1 MFALN
6 NRLEQMFNTEDSHI
20 VKKRILREAQ
30 DLFIKNGYKGTSV
43 RDIAKASETNVAMVN
58 YYFQSKYN
66 LFEIIFEDALD
77 ILAKRIFDT
86 IHSDMPFFELIETW
100 IHTYYELLFEYPQ
113 IAAFILNEVSLNPEG
128 LTQRI
133 KNKNPYSSFSKIEER
148 IEEEVKKGTIRETP
162 AADFLLNI
170 LSLCMFPFIFGN
182 MATTLLEIPRNM
194 YDNLIKNHE
203 KYVIEFVINSLRP
216 NSSNADNTF

>member
-133 KNKNPYSSFSKIEER
+133 KNKNPYSSFSKIEGR
-148 IEEEVKKGTIRETP
+148 ILEEVRKGTIRETP

-194 YDNLIKNHE
+194 YDNLIENHE

>member
-6 NRLEQMFNTEDSHI
+6 NRLEQMFNTENPHI
-20 VKKRILREAQ
+20 VKKRILKEAQ

-58 YYFQSKYN
+58 YYYQSKYN
-66 LFEIIFEDALD
+66 LFEIIFEDAVD

-100 IHTYYELLFEYPQ
+100 IHTYYEILFEYPQ

-133 KNKNPYSSFSKIEER
+133 KNKNPYSSFNKIEER
-148 IEEEVKKGTIRETP
+148 IQEEVRKKTIRNTP
-162 AADFLLNI
+162 TADFLLNI
-170 LSLCMFPFIFGN
+170 LSLCMFPFMFGN
-182 MATTLLEIPRNM
+182 MAMTLLEIPQETYNT
-194 YDNLIKNHE
+194 LIADHE
-203 KYVIEFVINSLRP
+203 KYVIQFVINSLKP
-216 NSSNADNTF
+216 DTTISDNAL

>member
-1 MFALN
+1 
-6 NRLEQMFNTEDSHI
+6 MFNTENAHI
-20 VKKRILREAQ
+20 VKKRILKEAQ
-30 DLFIKNGYKGTSV
+30 GLFIKNGYKGTSV

-148 IEEEVKKGTIRETP
+148 IQDEVKKGTIRETP

-182 MATTLLEIPRNM
+182 MATTLLEIPRNI

-203 KYVIEFVINSLRP
+203 KYVIEFVTNSLKP
-216 NSSNADNTF
+216 NPSNTDNTL